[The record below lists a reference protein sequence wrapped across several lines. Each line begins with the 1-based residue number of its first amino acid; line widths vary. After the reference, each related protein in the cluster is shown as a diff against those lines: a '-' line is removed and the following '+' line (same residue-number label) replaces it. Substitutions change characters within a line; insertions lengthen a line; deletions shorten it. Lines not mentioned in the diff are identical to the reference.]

1 MSSFR
6 FEQHGSIGK
15 LILVGDSVAPDADY
29 PTSLRESVRQ
39 AYESDI
45 RVLHLSSASGNFAV
59 ADNPSVILLRGS
71 AWLEAFAADVLASY
85 RMIEEM
91 RVPTVASIS
100 GMALGGGFELLLSC
114 DFLVAAESS
123 VLMFPEGMAGGIPLA
138 GGIQRLADRVGRARA
153 THIVLL
159 SEPIPGKVAGEL
171 GIATHVV
178 PDAELQ
184 NAADQLVK
192 RLSTG
197 PTIAYGKMRALLRAW
212 SSGGVGAADG
222 INTEVAARLADT
234 QDGKDGGEAVIA
246 ALAKG
251 QPPSLIEFKGR

>member
-6 FEQHGSIGK
+6 FEQHGSVGK
-15 LILVGDSVAPDADY
+15 LTLIGDASAPDADY
-29 PTSLRESVRQ
+29 PASLRASVRQ

-45 RVLHLSSASGNFAV
+45 RVLHISSESGNFAV
-59 ADNPSVILLRGS
+59 ADNPAVILTRGS

-91 RVPTVASIS
+91 RVPTVASVS

-123 VLMFPEGMAGGIPLA
+123 LLLFPEGMVAGLPLA

-153 THIVLL
+153 TRFVLL
-159 SEPIPGKVAGEL
+159 SEPIPGKIAGDL

-178 PDAELQ
+178 ADADLKST
-184 NAADQLVK
+184 ADQLVQ
-192 RLSTG
+192 RLATG
-197 PTIAYGKMRALLRAW
+197 PTLAYGKMKALLRAW

-222 INTEVAARLADT
+222 INAEVASGLADSEH
-234 QDGKDGGEAVIA
+234 GKQGAAAAIA
-246 ALAKG
+246 ALKKG
-251 QPPSLIEFKGR
+251 ELPSFIEFKGK